1 MALAP
6 PKEQHGAVVGM
17 NVSSRTRRMGGVLAV
32 LVALVFVTASVAA
45 GARSVW
51 NLGAVGAPL
60 PDSGVVIAVV
70 DTGVEGSHPVFGSRV
85 LPQINVVKGSNGDPN
100 GHGTHV
106 AGTAAGGSINCGE
119 FTDGS
124 ASAVGVAPGAKILP
138 VRVLD
143 DDGSGT
149 VSGVAQGIRAAADA
163 GAHVINLSLGTDLNG
178 ITGAS
183 GDLVDAIEYA
193 WNKGSIP
200 VLAAGNG
207 GLIGGIFGSGY
218 GDIDAVVVTAVT
230 RQGSVAGYATD
241 VGSAKWGI
249 AAPGGA
255 GNGNVAD
262 DIVSAYSGNA
272 CGLLA
277 GTSMAAPHV
286 SGALAILRARGLTP
300 QQAVDR
306 ILSTATPKSPARTY
320 GSGLLD
326 LRAAVSGISPSG
338 SVTTTTA
345 APAPPAPTVT
355 TVPTTAAP
363 APTPSTAPPTT
374 AAPTTTEADD
384 TTTTAPPTTAPP
396 ESSTTS
402 TPTSEVAAADM
413 SLDVEDGGEVPGGLA
428 AAAGLACAAMWLVLG
443 RSAARLRD

>member
-1 MALAP
+1 
-6 PKEQHGAVVGM
+6 
-17 NVSSRTRRMGGVLAV
+17 MGGVLAV
-32 LVALVFVTASVAA
+32 VVALVVATASVAA
-45 GARSVW
+45 GAGAVW
-51 NLGAVGAPL
+51 NLTAVGAPL
-60 PDSGVVIAVV
+60 PDRGVTIAVV
-70 DTGVEGSHPVFGSRV
+70 DSGVEGSHPAFGSRV
-85 LPQINVVKGSNGDPN
+85 LPQINIIEGSNGDPN

-119 FTDGS
+119 FTGNTS
-124 ASAVGVAPGAKILP
+124 AAIGVAPGATILP

-143 DDGSGT
+143 EEGSGT

-178 ITGAS
+178 VTGAS

-218 GDIDAVVVTAVT
+218 GNIDAVVVTAVT
-230 RQGSVAGYATD
+230 RQGSIAGYATD

-249 AAPGGA
+249 AAPGGTS
-255 GNGNVAD
+255 NGSAAD

-286 SGALAILRARGLTP
+286 SGALAILRARGLSP

-306 ILSTATPKSPARTY
+306 ILSTATPKSPSRTY

-326 LRAAVSGISPSG
+326 LRAAVAGLPAKG
-338 SVTTTTA
+338 ATNTTSTTA
-345 APAPPAPTVT
+345 PSQPAPTVT
-355 TVPTTAAP
+355 TVPTTTATPPRASAP
-363 APTPSTAPPTT
+363 PSTAEPTP
-374 AAPTTTEADD
+374 AAPTDKPSTTTTVPSTTEPTTTEP
-384 TTTTAPPTTAPP
+384 TTSTVTPPTT
-396 ESSTTS
+396 
-402 TPTSEVAAADM
+402 EVAAADV
-413 SLDVEDGGEVPGGLA
+413 SLDLDEDGDVPGGLA
-428 AAAGLACAAMWLVLG
+428 AAAGLACAAMWVVLG
-443 RSAARLRD
+443 RNAARLRGLG